1 MLNGKVGFLKARVSN
16 FTGRKGDAVE
26 ARYITLLLGS
36 EPIEFGATQE
46 AYNAAKDL
54 APNAQVSVEVNLFRD
69 FKGVLKGR
77 VETLSVGK

>member
-1 MLNGKVGFLKARVSN
+1 MLKGKVGFLKVRISA

-26 ARYITLLLGS
+26 AKYITLLLGS

-46 AYNAAKDL
+46 AYNAAQAL
-54 APNAQVSVEVNLFRD
+54 EVNSNVEVEVNLFRD

-77 VETLSVGK
+77 VEKLTAAK